1 MPVVEA
7 RDEIVEN
14 FYRVRRMLGYL
25 GLALP
30 LTLILGGLPFDISEP
45 SLSDYF
51 HTLMRDIFVGIIFA
65 IGVFLLCYTGF
76 RPKSEERFSDDL
88 VTTLAGIAALLVA
101 FVPNRG
107 TLNTSNDP
115 QALAQH
121 IFGVTACDYMH
132 HAAAGTFLLCMA
144 YLAGFRFARTAK
156 PMRRRIYVGC
166 AWIIFAG
173 FLLTCVS
180 AGLRKLGTPA
190 QTAFVVDNQLVFWF
204 EAIGVWAF
212 SIAWLVKGQRDREII
227 RAARADGQ
235 GPDIAA

>member
-1 MPVVEA
+1 MPMVEA
-7 RDEIVEN
+7 REEIIEN

-30 LTLILGGLPFDISEP
+30 FTLILGGLPFGFSEP
-45 SLSDYF
+45 SLSDYY

-76 RPKSEERFSDDL
+76 RPDAKERFSDDL

-107 TLNTSNDP
+107 TLNTSDEP
-115 QALAQH
+115 QALAQYL
-121 IFGVTACDYMH
+121 FGVTACDYMH

-144 YLAGFRFARTAK
+144 YLCRFKFARTAK
-156 PMRRRIYVGC
+156 PGRRPVYVGC
-166 AWIIFAG
+166 AWVIFAM
-173 FLLTCVS
+173 FLATCVS
-180 AGLRKLGTPA
+180 ATLRKVGTPG

-212 SIAWLVKGQRDREII
+212 SVAWLVKGRADRAIM
-227 RAARADGQ
+227 RAA
-235 GPDIAA
+235 IAGGTGRKA